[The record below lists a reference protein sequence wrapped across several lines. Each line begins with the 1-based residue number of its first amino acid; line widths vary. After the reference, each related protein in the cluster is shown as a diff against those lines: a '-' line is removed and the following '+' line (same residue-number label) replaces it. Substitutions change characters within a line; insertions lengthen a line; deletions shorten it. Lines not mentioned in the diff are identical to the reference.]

1 MGVVIKP
8 KGQVLERSEKMQ
20 LKRVGKS
27 AVRRPELRQ
36 TVIALCASVLMFSCQ
51 PVAADMTD
59 KQFEERLRSYLL
71 AHPEIVLEAMKT
83 LSERERRA
91 AQTAQ
96 ITKHADM
103 FEQTPILGIGPDAA
117 PHTVIEFF
125 DYRCAPCKALHP
137 KLQAALKDHPTI
149 RVEMRHLPILSPGS
163 ERGARFAL
171 AAKNV
176 GSPAKYRS
184 VHEALW
190 TLKGPLQESTFEK
203 IALEHGLD
211 WPAVRA
217 EMKSDAV
224 SERISTN
231 RDIAVDL
238 QILGTPAFVTPTSV
252 SFGGTDAEALVAG
265 WLGFRSHQP

>member
-1 MGVVIKP
+1 MI
-8 KGQVLERSEKMQ
+8 
-20 LKRVGKS
+20 
-27 AVRRPELRQ
+27 
-36 TVIALCASVLMFSCQ
+36 CASILMSSFQ
-51 PVAADMTD
+51 PAAADMTD
-59 KQFEERLRSYLL
+59 KEFEERLRSYLL
-71 AHPEIVLEAMKT
+71 AHPEIILEAMET

-96 ITKHADM
+96 IAKHAEI
-103 FEQTPILGIGPDAA
+103 FEEPPILGIGPAA
-117 PHTVIEFF
+117 AEHTVIEFF

-137 KLQAALKDHPTI
+137 RLKAALKDHPTI

-171 AAKNV
+171 AVKIV
-176 GSPAKYRS
+176 GSPSQYRR

-190 TLKGPLQESTFEK
+190 TLKGPLREPAFER
-203 IALEHGLD
+203 IALAQGLD
-211 WPAVRA
+211 WAAVRA

-224 SERISTN
+224 SARISTN
-231 RDIAVDL
+231 RDIAINL

-265 WLGFRSHQP
+265 WLSQ